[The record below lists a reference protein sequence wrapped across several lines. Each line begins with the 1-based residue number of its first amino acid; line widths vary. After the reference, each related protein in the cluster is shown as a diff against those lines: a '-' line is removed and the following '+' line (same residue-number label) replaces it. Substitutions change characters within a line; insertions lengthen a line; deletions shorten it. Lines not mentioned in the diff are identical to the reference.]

1 MTLNSSFPGYS
12 GKTRA
17 KNIVEGPE
25 RGLDALVGLVILL
38 AGLFIGFVAFEAMFA
53 FASGVAERSYS
64 PELAELGIAVALFGG
79 GGILL
84 IAILVYLVRIV
95 RGRRSWT
102 ATLWGTLLM
111 SACLVLGY
119 LLILGAA

>member
-1 MTLNSSFPGYS
+1 MTLNASFPGYS
-12 GKTRA
+12 GRTRA

-25 RGLDALVGLVILL
+25 RGLDALVGLVILI
-38 AGLFIGFVAFEAMFA
+38 AGLGIGFLVFEALFPFA
-53 FASGVAERSYS
+53 EGVAQSSYN
-64 PELAELGIAVALFGG
+64 PEWAELGISVALFGG

-84 IAILVYLVRIV
+84 IATLVYLVRIA

-102 ATLWGTLLM
+102 ASLWGTILM

-119 LLILGAA
+119 ILILGAA

>member
-53 FASGVAERSYS
+53 FAEGVAERSYS
-64 PELAELGIAVALFGG
+64 PEWAELGIAVALFGG
-79 GGILL
+79 GGIVL
-84 IAILVYLVRIV
+84 IAILVYLVRIA

>member
-53 FASGVAERSYS
+53 FAEGVAERSYS
-64 PELAELGIAVALFGG
+64 PEWAELGIAVALFGG

-84 IAILVYLVRIV
+84 IAILVYLVRIA

>member
-1 MTLNSSFPGYS
+1 MTLNASFPTHPGQR
-12 GKTRA
+12 RA

-38 AGLFIGFVAFEAMFA
+38 AGLTIGFTAIEALFPFA
-53 FASGVAERSYS
+53 VGIAQESYS
-64 PELAELGIAVALFGG
+64 PEWAELGINVALFGG
-79 GGILL
+79 GGVLL
-84 IAILVYLVRIV
+84 IATLVYLVRIA

-102 ATLWGTLLM
+102 ATLWGTILM

-119 LLILGAA
+119 ILILGAA